1 MFISLELT
9 AGGTTFVKHGLI
21 STLDELAPYLEQAK
35 QFVHRKLSEQSDI
48 EECD

>member
-9 AGGTTFVKHGLI
+9 VGSTTFVKHGLI
-21 STLDELAPYLEQAK
+21 STLDELESYLEQAK

-48 EECD
+48 EEGD